1 MSLLE
6 RVKTK
11 SREAGE
17 RIGAK
22 LKASY
27 QEQKKKA
34 AYRKAAGE
42 QIKTKAQAAYYR
54 AEEQAAI
61 RAAQRKA
68 VEKYAPRKASPYANM
83 PLSFGGGGGSFMG
96 GGGIVGMPGGNGGRK
111 KGNGRSG
118 SFLPG
123 VSGGSSFAAMPGMSK
138 GKGGGGDIFSSMFGN
153 PSSSNSGRKRYKKVK
168 RVKHHQKS
176 KSRGKSITIH
186 LG

>member
-27 QEQKKKA
+27 QEQKKRA

-54 AEEQAAI
+54 AEEQEAI
-61 RAAQRKA
+61 RAGQRKA
-68 VEKYAPRKASPYANM
+68 VEKYAPRKASPYAGM
-83 PLSFGGGGGSFMG
+83 PLSFGSGGGSFMG

-111 KGNGRSG
+111 KGNGWSA
-118 SFLPG
+118 
-123 VSGGSSFAAMPGMSK
+123 FAAMPGMSK
-138 GKGGGGDIFSSMFGN
+138 GKGGGGGDIFNSMFGS
-153 PSSSNSGRKRYKKVK
+153 PSSGGRKRHKKVK
-168 RVKHHQKS
+168 RVKHHRKS